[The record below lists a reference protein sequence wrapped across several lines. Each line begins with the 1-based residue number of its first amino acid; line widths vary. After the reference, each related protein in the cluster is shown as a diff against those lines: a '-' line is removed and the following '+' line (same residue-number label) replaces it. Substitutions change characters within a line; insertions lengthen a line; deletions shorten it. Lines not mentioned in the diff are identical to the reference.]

1 MPTFSYVAVDG
12 NGKKVSG
19 QLTADN
25 QKDAIARIRQQGQF
39 PTQVTLT
46 SRNGAEAAVAAV
58 GTPAEAVGKEKRRA
72 PLFQRIGTHD
82 MAVFSRQLA
91 NLVKGGL
98 PIITSFSALIDHT
111 ENLKLKETLMKARS
125 DVEAG
130 STLHEALGAHPRV
143 FSPLYVN
150 MVRAGEASGEL
161 PGVLEWLADLLE
173 KEQAR
178 RTQIRSALAYPL
190 LLVVVGTGAV
200 AALITFL
207 IPQFKTV
214 FEEMNQALP
223 LPTQILMGI
232 SDLIKARWWLMLGIA
247 ALSFFGVR
255 QYGRTPQGRFQL
267 DSLKLRVPILGK
279 LWHKMAVARL
289 ARTLST
295 LLRGGVPILDAM
307 EVVRGV
313 LGNEVLSKAVE
324 EARGRVRE
332 GEHLAESLRATR
344 LFPALLV
351 QMLGVG
357 EQTGDLDGVLN
368 TVANTFDVEVDS
380 TMKSLLSLLEPVII
394 LGMGGLV
401 AGIIMAMLLPI
412 FQMNVM
418 AGQ

>member
-1 MPTFSYVAVDG
+1 MPTFSYVAVDS

-25 QKDAIARIRQQGQF
+25 QKDAIARIRQLGQF
-39 PTQVTLT
+39 PAQVTLV

-58 GTPAEAVGKEKRRA
+58 GTQPDAEGKERKRA
-72 PLFQRIGTHD
+72 PLFQRISTHD

-98 PIITSFSALIDHT
+98 PIIASFSALIDHT

-178 RTQIRSALAYPL
+178 RTQIRSALAYPI

-223 LPTQILMGI
+223 LPTQVLMTI
-232 SDLIKARWWLMLGIA
+232 SDFVKARWWLMFGIA
-247 ALSFFGVR
+247 ALIVFGVR
-255 QYGRTPQGRFQL
+255 QYGRTPRGRFHL

-313 LGNEVLSKAVE
+313 LGNEVLARAVE
-324 EARGRVRE
+324 EARARVRE

-344 LFPALLV
+344 LFPPLLV

-412 FQMNVM
+412 FQMNLM